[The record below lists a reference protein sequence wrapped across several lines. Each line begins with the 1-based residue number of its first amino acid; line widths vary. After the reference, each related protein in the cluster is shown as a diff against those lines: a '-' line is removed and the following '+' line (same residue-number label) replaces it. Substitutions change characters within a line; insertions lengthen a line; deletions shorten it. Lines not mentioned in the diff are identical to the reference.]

1 MTKFISKAI
10 QISQQP
16 KQYLRKKRLNL
27 ELCTNCLTVSQTADV
42 IGKSFKRTQNT
53 GDRVRKQKATVF
65 ISPGQDLETQ
75 SPKSKNIEGTKLDIA
90 VDNQDSEG
98 GEEVNSTQD
107 TTNYQSKLE
116 SNSKDN
122 FYTQTQTRW
131 TKRTL
136 RKQSTNNRLY
146 KTVRRTQ
153 TKRLKIQVCII

>member
-1 MTKFISKAI
+1 M
-10 QISQQP
+10 
-16 KQYLRKKRLNL
+16 
-27 ELCTNCLTVSQTADV
+27 ADV

-65 ISPGQDLETQ
+65 ISPGQDSETQ

-122 FYTQTQTRW
+122 FYTQTQTR
-131 TKRTL
+131 
-136 RKQSTNNRLY
+136 
-146 KTVRRTQ
+146 
-153 TKRLKIQVCII
+153 

>member
-16 KQYLRKKRLNL
+16 KQYLRKTRLN
-27 ELCTNCLTVSQTADV
+27 LTVSQTADV

-53 GDRVRKQKATVF
+53 GDRVRKQKATDF
-65 ISPGQDLETQ
+65 ISPGQDSETQ

-98 GEEVNSTQD
+98 GEEVNSTQE
-107 TTNYQSKLE
+107 TTNYKSKLE

-122 FYTQTQTRW
+122 FYTQTQTR
-131 TKRTL
+131 
-136 RKQSTNNRLY
+136 
-146 KTVRRTQ
+146 
-153 TKRLKIQVCII
+153 